1 MSLYTRAGDSGQT
14 DLPGGARVSK
24 AHPRVACC
32 GAADE
37 LTCALGLARSLC
49 RRADTAGAL
58 RRIQETLIPLAG
70 ELAGG
75 SPDRPVDQGEVAWL
89 EALTDRAMAEAGP
102 WTGFVLPGEDAPSAA
117 LHLARAAARRLEREM
132 VAAGEAGCEIRPAL
146 FSYVNRLS
154 DALFALARQKD

>member
-1 MSLYTRAGDSGQT
+1 MALYTRAGDSGQT

-49 RRADTAGAL
+49 PDPDTASAL
-58 RRIQETLIPLAG
+58 RRVQETLIPLAG

-75 SPDRPVDQGEVAWL
+75 TPAQPVDQGEVAWL
-89 EALTDRAMAEAGP
+89 EALTKSILVSHRLVMAAPTAYRAPEADAVGKLIT
-102 WTGFVLPGEDAPSAA
+102 TGS
-117 LHLARAAARRLEREM
+117 
-132 VAAGEAGCEIRPAL
+132 
-146 FSYVNRLS
+146 
-154 DALFALARQKD
+154 